1 MPSQSRQAGGQPAL
15 CGKGPASWHGL
26 CDAYLGPCGLCVLS
40 LSWLETVQTIHGGSA
55 GCDHTVSR
63 SCFPA
68 LSLTAKPEVNRAT
81 VLCVLALGCRAPAC
95 SSVSSAPSSPATL
108 RAPGGRSWLWAPPSE
123 SQLSAPPPGMPPTAS
138 TLHLGFRLLAPLET
152 DLFRLLSPP
161 CIEDPGRQGHA
172 TRSQVPSPQP
182 RLARGGCTAN
192 SQARLCLALP
202 CPCFRLPLS
211 RGLPACL
218 AS

>member
-1 MPSQSRQAGGQPAL
+1 MAQQAAITPSL
-15 CGKGPASWHGL
+15 DPASL
-26 CDAYLGPCGLCVLS
+26 LS
-40 LSWLETVQTIHGGSA
+40 ASLQSQRSIVQQSSV
-55 GCDHTVSR
+55 CWPWDVVPL
-63 SCFPA
+63 PA
-68 LSLTAKPEVNRAT
+68 P
-81 VLCVLALGCRAPAC
+81 
-95 SSVSSAPSSPATL
+95 SVSSAPSSPATL